1 MRSKPSKLA
10 AVALLGAAVA
20 GAGTGLSGCIL
31 GEDSDPPVL
40 SVDLYW
46 EDQSR
51 NSDDTCESAD
61 VASMDW
67 QLVDTE
73 GNVVEEK
80 EGECQDGFNFFGVDP
95 GSYTLKVNGYDG
107 DQTKQWEGSCR
118 LTLDRFNR
126 AYPCDVGLASTPSD
140 TSSSS

>member
-1 MRSKPSKLA
+1 MKSSRVSTKLA
-10 AVALLGAAVA
+10 AVALLGASAA
-20 GAGTGLSGCIL
+20 GLSGCIL

-51 NSDDTCESAD
+51 NSDDTCESAN

-67 QLVDTE
+67 QLVDDAGE
-73 GNVVEEK
+73 LVEEK
-80 EGECQDGFNFFGVDP
+80 EGECQDDFNFFGVQP
-95 GSYTLKVNGYDG
+95 GSYTLKVNGYDA
-107 DQTKQWEGSCR
+107 DHNKQWEASCR
-118 LTLDRFNR
+118 LTLDRFDR
-126 AYPCDVGLASTPSD
+126 AYPCDVGRAATASD

>member
-10 AVALLGAAVA
+10 AVALLGASAA
-20 GAGTGLSGCIL
+20 LSGCIL

-67 QLVDTE
+67 QLVDADSK
-73 GNVVEEK
+73 VVEEK
-80 EGECQDGFNFFGVDP
+80 EGDCQDGFNFFGVEP

-107 DQTKQWEGSCR
+107 DHNKQWEGSCR

-126 AYPCDVGLASTPSD
+126 AYPCDVSVASTPSD
-140 TSSSS
+140 TSSASGS